1 MLDPLQ
7 MAETILT
14 AMPVFVFSLVFHEY
28 AHALTA
34 VRLGHGVVDYEERLT
49 LNPMA
54 HLDPM
59 GSIIFPMIG
68 LLMGGFI
75 FGWAKPVQW
84 QPRSTRHF
92 WRDSM
97 LVSIAGPLSNV
108 LLMLVF
114 ALLVRASIG
123 SGLLLS
129 LGPLGDPIFKMLRFG
144 VFINALLAVFNMIP
158 LPPLD
163 GSKVLAYFLKPE
175 TAWRLLAIN
184 PGMSMML
191 VLALVFMGILST
203 PISLLTGLA
212 WGLAGIG

>member
-14 AMPVFVFSLVFHEY
+14 AMPVFIFSLVFHEY

-34 VRLGHGVVDYEERLT
+34 VRLGHGVMDYEGRLT
-49 LNPMA
+49 LNPKA

-59 GSIIFPMIG
+59 GSIVFPMIG
-68 LLMGGFI
+68 LLAGEFI
-75 FGWAKPVQW
+75 FGWAKPVMW

-114 ALLVRASIG
+114 AFAVRAMVG
-123 SGLLLS
+123 SGLFLK
-129 LGPLGDPIFKMLRFG
+129 LGVLGDPVFSMLRFG

-175 TAWRLLAIN
+175 AAYRLLSIN
-184 PGMSMML
+184 PGMSMMI
-191 VLALVFMGILST
+191 VLGLVFMGFLSM
-203 PISLLTGLA
+203 PISFLTQFA
-212 WGLAGIG
+212 WGLAGLG

>member
-34 VRLGHGVVDYEERLT
+34 VRLGHGVVDYKERLT

-59 GSIIFPMIG
+59 GSIVFPMIG

-84 QPRSTRHF
+84 QPRSTKHF

-108 LLMLVF
+108 LLMIAF
-114 ALLVRASIG
+114 ALLVRAMVG
-123 SGLLLS
+123 SGALHA
-129 LGPLGDPIFKMLRFG
+129 LGPLSDPVFGMLRFG

-163 GSKVLAYFLKPE
+163 GSKVLAYFLRPE
-175 TAWRLLAIN
+175 AAWRLLSIN
-184 PGMSMML
+184 PGMSMMI
-191 VLALVFMGILST
+191 VLGLVFLGVLSAPIAILT
-203 PISLLTGLA
+203 RMA
-212 WGLAGIG
+212 WGLAGLG